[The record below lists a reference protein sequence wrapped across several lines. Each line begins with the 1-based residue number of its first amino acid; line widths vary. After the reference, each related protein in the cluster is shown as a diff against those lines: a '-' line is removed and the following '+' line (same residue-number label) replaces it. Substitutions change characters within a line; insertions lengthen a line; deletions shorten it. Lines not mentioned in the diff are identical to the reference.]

1 MTLKN
6 MFGSESW
13 HKFRD
18 ITRPPGVLGGVCAG
32 LAEATPF
39 SAWMWRA
46 LFLATTVAW
55 GFGLVA
61 YIILYIA
68 IPVRK
73 NDAA

>member
-1 MTLKN
+1 MTIKN

-13 HKFRD
+13 HKLRD
-18 ITRPPGVLGGVCAG
+18 ITRPQSGVLGGVCAG
-32 LAEATPF
+32 LGDATPF

-61 YIILYIA
+61 YIILWIA
-68 IPVRK
+68 IPEK
-73 NDAA
+73 SQS